1 MTQTTPA
8 SEGLAAP
15 AEPQVFV
22 RNSTGLVRE
31 VRLRDALAF
40 NSLSM
45 NVGVGLVFL
54 LVQGIGFFPNGS
66 AVLAVLIGTVVTAFT
81 ATYVYAE
88 FAAAIPRSGGDYV
101 FVSRTLHPFL
111 GWLLSWNQGVWLSV
125 YWIGFNAWFALTGAV
140 PTALSTLSAAT
151 GQSVWQQL
159 ADGLTGD
166 HTFIGITTQWWV
178 LAVGTVI
185 NVLFAV
191 VLITGARN
199 FWRLQG
205 WLFLVAGLA
214 LVICA
219 VLMLVRGGIGF
230 HAGWD
235 AFAARNG
242 TLSYDEVIPAARAAG
257 FTQGGFS
264 FTETLMLL
272 PWVFFVVGFGVGTAQ
287 LGGEIKRA
295 SRNQYRS
302 IVGGV
307 LLNGL
312 AMLALTACF
321 YNATNSTW
329 AAALAYLS
337 NNDPGALHLPAT
349 PGFNLI
355 GGVLS
360 SNVPL
365 LLIIGF
371 GFVLWALMG
380 TPLSQLQATRYLL
393 AWSLDR
399 AMPES
404 LSEVSPRHHTPVRAI
419 VLTTITGELGLVLL
433 IAWSSASLLGALL
446 AQILGLTVVCIAGA
460 VFPYRLPDVWRSG
473 GARRVLGLPAVTA
486 AGAAGAVFL
495 LALLVL
501 LVVNP
506 TLNSVYG
513 PTRAISLW
521 VTGGVLVVGALWY
534 AGARVVNQRRG
545 IDLSLAYK
553 EIPPE

>member
-1 MTQTTPA
+1 MTRTTPA
-8 SEGLAAP
+8 GTGRAKQG
-15 AEPQVFV
+15 PQVFV

-31 VRLRDALAF
+31 VSLRDALAF
-40 NSLSM
+40 NSLGM

-66 AVLAVLIGTVVTAFT
+66 AVLSVLLGTLATAFT

-111 GWLLSWNQGVWLSV
+111 GWLLSWNNGVWMSV

-140 PTALSTLSAAT
+140 PTALATLSAAT
-151 GQSVWQQL
+151 GQDVWQRM
-159 ADGLTGD
+159 AVGLTASQ
-166 HTFIGITTQWWV
+166 HLFGITTQWWV
-178 LAVGTVI
+178 LVIGTAL
-185 NVLFAV
+185 NVLFAL
-191 VLITGARN
+191 VLITGARS

-205 WLFLVAGLA
+205 VLFLVAGLA

-219 VLMLVRGGIGF
+219 VLMLARGAGGF
-230 HAGWD
+230 EASWNS
-235 AFAARNG
+235 FAQRNH
-242 TLSYDEVIPAARAAG
+242 TLRYDEVLPAARAAG
-257 FTQGGFS
+257 FSPGGFS
-264 FTETLMLL
+264 LTDTILL
-272 PWVFFVVGFGVGTAQ
+272 FPWVFFVVGFGAGTAQ

-312 AMLALTACF
+312 AMLLLTACF
-321 YNATNSTW
+321 LGATHTGW
-329 AAALAYLS
+329 ASALAYLS
-337 NNDPGALHLPAT
+337 NNDPDALHLPT
-349 PGFNLI
+349 SPGFNLI
-355 GGVLS
+355 GGVLT

-365 LLIIGF
+365 LLVIGV

-399 AMPES
+399 TMPEA
-404 LSEVSPRHHTPVRAI
+404 LSEVSERHHTPVRAI
-419 VLTTITGELGLVLL
+419 VLTTVTGELGLVLL
-433 IAWSSASLLGALL
+433 VTWQSASLLGALV
-446 AQILGLTVVCIAGA
+446 AQILGLAVVCVAGA
-460 VFPYRLPDVWRSG
+460 VFPFRLPDVWRSA
-473 GARRVLGLPAVTA
+473 GARRLFGVPAVA
-486 AGAAGAVFL
+486 VAGAVGAVL
-495 LALLVL
+495 MVGLLVL
-501 LVVNP
+501 LIANP

-513 PTRAISLW
+513 PTRALSLYA
-521 VTGGVLVVGALWY
+521 TGGVLVVGALWY
-534 AGARVVNQRRG
+534 AGARLVNRRRG
-545 IDLSLAYK
+545 IDLSLAFK

>member
-8 SEGLAAP
+8 SGGRAAQAP
-15 AEPQVFV
+15 PVFV

-40 NSLSM
+40 NSLGM

-54 LVQGIGFFPNGS
+54 LVQGIGFFPDGS
-66 AVLAVLIGTVVTAFT
+66 VLLAVLIGTVVTAFT

-101 FVSRTLHPFL
+101 FVSRTLHPLL
-111 GWLLSWNQGVWLSV
+111 GWLLSWNQGVWMAV

-140 PTALSTLSAAT
+140 PTALATISAAT
-151 GQSVWQQL
+151 GQDVWQQM
-159 ADGLTGD
+159 ADGLTAES
-166 HTFIGITTQWWV
+166 TFLGITTQWWV
-178 LAVGTVI
+178 LGIGTVI
-185 NVLFAV
+185 NVVFAV
-191 VLITGARN
+191 VLITGSRN

-205 WLFLVAGLA
+205 VLFLVAGLA
-214 LVICA
+214 LVVCA
-219 VLMLVRGGIGF
+219 VLMLVRGNLGF
-230 HAGWD
+230 AESWN
-235 AFAARNG
+235 AFAGRNG
-242 TLSYDEVIPAARAAG
+242 AIAYDDVIPAAQAAG

-264 FTETLMLL
+264 FSQTLLLL
-272 PWVFFVVGFGVGTAQ
+272 PWVFFVVGWGVGTAQ

-312 AMLALTACF
+312 FMLLLAACF
-321 YNATNSTW
+321 LGATNATW
-329 AAALAYLS
+329 ASALAYLS
-337 NNDPGALHLPAT
+337 NNDPDALGLPT
-349 PGFNLI
+349 SPGFNLI
-355 GGVLS
+355 GGVLT

-365 LLIIGF
+365 LLLIGV

-399 AMPES
+399 TMPEG
-404 LSEVSPRHHTPVRAI
+404 LSEVSERHHTPVRAI
-419 VLTTITGELGLVLL
+419 VLTTITGELGLILL
-433 IAWSSASLLGALL
+433 LTWESASLLGALL
-446 AQILGLTVVCIAGA
+446 AQILGLAIVCVAGA

-473 GARRVLGLPAVTA
+473 GGRRVFGVPAVA
-486 AGAAGAVFL
+486 VAGAAGAVLLVGL
-495 LALLVL
+495 LAMLVA
-501 LVVNP
+501 NE

-513 PTRAISLW
+513 PTRALSLYA
-521 VTGGVLVVGALWY
+521 TGGVLVAGLLWY
-534 AGARVVNQRRG
+534 FGAQIVNRRRG
-545 IDLSLAYK
+545 IDLSLAFK